1 MNSSMWI
8 LAATF
13 IAVSIP
19 AVLLMHFFNVGGE
32 FRLMI
37 AMGLGALAT
46 AVMQGY
52 QARQAQQQ
60 QKDQP

>member
-1 MNSSMWI
+1 MNSGLWV
-8 LAATF
+8 LALTF

-19 AVLLMHFFNVGGE
+19 AVLLMHYFNGGGE

-46 AVMQGY
+46 AVVQG
-52 QARQAQQQ
+52 RLAQR
-60 QKDQP
+60 KDKQE